1 MGRGLMKAV
10 FDSNIL
16 IDYLNGIPE
25 SKDELSLYSDK
36 HISIISWIEVMAG
49 VSGSNKEE
57 KTVRKFLDS
66 FTLRNVT
73 LAIAEK
79 SVTIRKQNRIRLPD
93 SIIWAT
99 AQTENLLLVTRNTR
113 DFPEDNP
120 GIRVPY
126 VI

>member
-1 MGRGLMKAV
+1 MKAV

-16 IDYLNGIPE
+16 IDFLNGIPE

-79 SVTIRKQNRIRLPD
+79 SVTLRKQNRIRLPD

>member
-79 SVTIRKQNRIRLPD
+79 SVTLRKQNRIRLPD